1 MSMKRILLA
10 ACVVALTTLAGC
22 GSGAA
27 PATPATPATSAPAT
41 PAATSAPATTAGAA
55 PAPAAPGTTV
65 PGIPALSGTPTDLTA
80 QSQAKAGTGTPPAVL
95 LTQDVVV
102 GTGPAAK
109 ASDTVN
115 VRYSGTLYDGTP
127 FDSSWS
133 DGSDPVSFP
142 LSQVVPGFSEGIA
155 GMQAG
160 GRRVI
165 VIPPQLGYGAEGSG
179 PVPGNATL
187 VFVTDLVSIG

>member
-27 PATPATPATSAPAT
+27 PATPAPATPAPATSAASTPAT
-41 PAATSAPATTAGAA
+41 AAAA
-55 PAPAAPGTTV
+55 PTPAAPGTTV

-80 QSQAKAGTGTPPAVL
+80 QSQAKAGTGTPPAAL

-142 LSQVVPGFSEGIA
+142 LDQVVPGFSEGIV

-179 PVPGNATL
+179 PVPGDATL
-187 VFVTDLVSIG
+187 VFVTDLVSID